1 MLKKQGGGWAHRAQL
16 VLHPFDGAL
25 QQKHEGSF
33 YPWAAAVRMVHTI
46 DLNRLNHRAGIS
58 PRVLVDTTGQP
69 VLHIA
74 PSGIEAV
81 AKDAALPWHW
91 YFSRRIAA
99 WEL

>member
-1 MLKKQGGGWAHRAQL
+1 MCIR
-16 VLHPFDGAL
+16 D
-25 QQKHEGSF
+25 S
-33 YPWAAAVRMVHTI
+33 
-46 DLNRLNHRAGIS
+46 AGIS

-74 PSGIEAV
+74 PSGIEAA

>member
-1 MLKKQGGGWAHRAQL
+1 
-16 VLHPFDGAL
+16 
-25 QQKHEGSF
+25 
-33 YPWAAAVRMVHTI
+33 
-46 DLNRLNHRAGIS
+46 
-58 PRVLVDTTGQP
+58 

-74 PSGIEAV
+74 PSGIEAA

>member
-1 MLKKQGGGWAHRAQL
+1 MGMHETTAEAK
-16 VLHPFDGAL
+16 DGT
-25 QQKHEGSF
+25 S
-33 YPWAAAVRMVHTI
+33 YRRPV
-46 DLNRLNHRAGIS
+46 NHRAGIS
-58 PRVLVDTTGQP
+58 HRVLVDMTGQP

-74 PSGIEAV
+74 PSGIEAA